1 MRTVPPPLSDT
12 RTPHERMESDFQELD
27 ATLREA
33 LLQRVTGISPT
44 AFEYLIV
51 DLLVSM
57 GYTIYEIGNSIGLD
71 ENENI
76 FFIEDS
82 KET

>member
-1 MRTVPPPLSDT
+1 MYLYVDSRL
-12 RTPHERMESDFQELD
+12 
-27 ATLREA
+27 ATDIFENRLKKISSA
-33 LLQRVTGISPT
+33 LVGMSIFLGLYAFGSQGIIYGP
-44 AFEYLIV
+44 
-51 DLLVSM
+51 LLVSM